1 MHDSVTSFQLGDIQ
15 AAIDY
20 TVDQFK
26 IALARFED
34 NKKLLPSFKDDA
46 ELQTQVDRYAE
57 LMMDA
62 VAGNIEWSIACK
74 RYSLFPDE
82 TARKAGLITI

>member
-1 MHDSVTSFQLGDIQ
+1 MHDPSTSLQAGNIQ

-20 TVDQFK
+20 TVAQFS
-26 IALARFED
+26 ATLARYKE
-34 NKKLLPSFKDDA
+34 NYALLPSFADDA
-46 ELQTQVDRYAE
+46 GLRAQVERYSE
-57 LMMDA
+57 LMMDS

-82 TARKAGLITI
+82 AARKAGLIRI